1 MCFLLILLSLRFYT
15 AAGYPKSKKSK
26 QKKENHEQIGLDLI
40 AEDRDQKNLKSHQV
54 YLFFSFFFFF
64 FFFLLK
70 QYIGQFYLLIICLFI
85 CWLLY
90 PTQIKQRL
98 EKCAVFSVV
107 SFPSVERQS
116 LYLQVEKKKKGL
128 LFCYSSSSVVALIGA
143 RTVISLALLFYFL
156 FFHPLV
162 LVGV

>member
-1 MCFLLILLSLRFYT
+1 MSKSALTSSLRIET
-15 AAGYPKSKKSK
+15 KKTQNPIK
-26 QKKENHEQIGLDLI
+26 FKFI
-40 AEDRDQKNLKSHQV
+40 
-54 YLFFSFFFFF
+54 SFFLFL

-70 QYIGQFYLLIICLFI
+70 QYIGQFYLLILCLFI

-107 SFPSVERQS
+107 SFPSVEQQS
-116 LYLQVEKKKKGL
+116 LYLQVEKKKKKGL
-128 LFCYSSSSVVALIGA
+128 LFYYSSSSVVVLIGA
-143 RTVISLALLFYFL
+143 RTVICLALLFYFL
-156 FFHPLV
+156 FFHLLV

>member
-54 YLFFSFFFFF
+54 YLFFSFFFF